1 MSTEQ
6 RPATPPRTSVP
17 TDFTFVDFKL
27 PPRTETRYTP
37 FLVVRSFDTDAGVRP
52 APGVTDFWESPD
64 LWLQS
69 SLGLNQAVAGEPNTV
84 FARVNNYGLQYATGV
99 FVKFWWVNPSLGV
112 TEATAHL
119 IGMETLNIP
128 SGWSKVVQ
136 CSTPWV
142 PVVENGGHECLIV
155 EAYIPVFDPLTAPM
169 YPWVDRHVGQ
179 RNVNLVTLSAGQYL
193 SMSLQAV
200 NIADFAQALTIEVQP
215 VLQKE
220 IPPALADRART
231 LRTEIKPPSAALPV
245 SLRLSDERS
254 AVTGGAITHAAQFKP
269 NEIRT
274 IEIGAQVPANAK
286 PGETF
291 VFRVVQRAGDQ
302 INGGYSVYIVVTDR

>member
-1 MSTEQ
+1 
-6 RPATPPRTSVP
+6 
-17 TDFTFVDFKL
+17 
-27 PPRTETRYTP
+27 
-37 FLVVRSFDTDAGVRP
+37 
-52 APGVTDFWESPD
+52 
-64 LWLQS
+64 
-69 SLGLNQAVAGEPNTV
+69 
-84 FARVNNYGLQYATGV
+84 
-99 FVKFWWVNPSLGV
+99 
-112 TEATAHL
+112 
-119 IGMETLNIP
+119 
-128 SGWSKVVQ
+128 VQ

-179 RNVNLVTLSAGQYL
+179 RNVNLVTLSAGQSL

-254 AVTGGAITHAAQFKP
+254 AVTGGAITRHSSNPTKSARSKSVRRCRRTQSREKP
-269 NEIRT
+269 SFS
-274 IEIGAQVPANAK
+274 GSCSVPA
-286 PGETF
+286 T
-291 VFRVVQRAGDQ
+291 R
-302 INGGYSVYIVVTDR
+302 